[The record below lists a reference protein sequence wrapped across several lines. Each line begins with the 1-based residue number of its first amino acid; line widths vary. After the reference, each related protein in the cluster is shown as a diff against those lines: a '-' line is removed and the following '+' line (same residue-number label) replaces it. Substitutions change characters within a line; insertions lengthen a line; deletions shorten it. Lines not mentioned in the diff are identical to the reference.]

1 MWIVIMIH
9 TKRIRLFLLF
19 FEFLGIT
26 AGFLGLGGQFI
37 GSLAATGMHFY
48 LLLSSCIVLLFTVIL
63 RVLHFP
69 SEQKGKF
76 YRIVVVTSTIPLLAI
91 ATLEVTLPLWIP
103 FAYKQKWVSSL
114 RITMTDFIPIA
125 LGGIIILMLILL
137 AWKKHSGRL
146 VALSYLISTFAVSSI
161 GYLVL
166 LFCFVGLCMLTFVA
180 FRDVLELY
188 SIRRSQ
194 ELQMQCMTS

>member
-1 MWIVIMIH
+1 MIH

>member
-1 MWIVIMIH
+1 MIH

-26 AGFLGLGGQFI
+26 AGFLGLGSQFI

-125 LGGIIILMLILL
+125 LGGITILMLILL

-180 FRDVLELY
+180 FRDALELY

>member
-1 MWIVIMIH
+1 
-9 TKRIRLFLLF
+9 
-19 FEFLGIT
+19 
-26 AGFLGLGGQFI
+26 
-37 GSLAATGMHFY
+37 MHFY

-125 LGGIIILMLILL
+125 LGGITILMLILL

-180 FRDVLELY
+180 FRDALELY

>member
-1 MWIVIMIH
+1 
-9 TKRIRLFLLF
+9 
-19 FEFLGIT
+19 
-26 AGFLGLGGQFI
+26 
-37 GSLAATGMHFY
+37 MHFY

-166 LFCFVGLCMLTFVA
+166 LFCFVGLCLLTFVA
-180 FRDVLELY
+180 FRDALELY
-188 SIRRSQ
+188 NIRKSQ

>member
-26 AGFLGLGGQFI
+26 AGFLGLGSQFI

-180 FRDVLELY
+180 FRDALELY

>member
-1 MWIVIMIH
+1 MIH

-166 LFCFVGLCMLTFVA
+166 LFCFVGLCLLTFVA

>member
-1 MWIVIMIH
+1 MIH

-26 AGFLGLGGQFI
+26 AGFLGLGSQFI

-180 FRDVLELY
+180 FRDALELY

>member
-1 MWIVIMIH
+1 MIH

-26 AGFLGLGGQFI
+26 AGFLGLGSQFI

-103 FAYKQKWVSSL
+103 FVYKQKWVSSL

>member
-1 MWIVIMIH
+1 MIH

-166 LFCFVGLCMLTFVA
+166 LFCFVGLCLLTFVA
-180 FRDVLELY
+180 FRDALELY
-188 SIRRSQ
+188 NIRRSQ

>member
-1 MWIVIMIH
+1 MIH

-76 YRIVVVTSTIPLLAI
+76 YRIVVVTSTTPLLAI

-103 FAYKQKWVSSL
+103 FAYKQKLVSSL

-180 FRDVLELY
+180 FRDILELY

>member
-1 MWIVIMIH
+1 MIH

-180 FRDVLELY
+180 FRDALELY